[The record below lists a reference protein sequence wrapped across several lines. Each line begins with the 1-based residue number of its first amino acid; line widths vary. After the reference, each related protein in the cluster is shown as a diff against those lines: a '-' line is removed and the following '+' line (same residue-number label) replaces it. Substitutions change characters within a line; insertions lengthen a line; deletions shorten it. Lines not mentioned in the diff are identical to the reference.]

1 MHSDYYGLR
10 ENAFQ
15 MTPDA
20 RLFFASSV
28 HRRALAHLAYGIAQH
43 EGFIVVTGEVGA
55 GKTTLIE
62 RLCGDLDPAGF
73 VVARI
78 STTLVSGD
86 DILRMVADA
95 FSAPADGNKASVLRG
110 ITTALRGT
118 RRRHLLIVDEAQGL
132 PLDAIEELRM
142 LSNVTQ
148 PGQPPLQT
156 LLMGQPQLRRLLA
169 SEELAQLRQRVL
181 ASFHLG
187 SLTREETHG
196 YVLHRLGAVGW
207 IGRPHWDPAALDAV
221 HRHAGGIPRRINRLC
236 ARVMLAGA
244 LEGLERFDAPL
255 VEATAMEL
263 EEDLGG
269 GPPPQGA
276 LVNIP
281 PAPPPRSGEVN
292 ALPRSGEVNAL
303 PRSGEVIASPRNGE
317 VIASPRSS
325 EVNAPPRSGEG
336 PSAPSPGPVQA
347 MAAGASHL
355 PPVAAPVLTLS
366 PTSVIAM
373 PPPGCACACATAFP
387 PNPSQP
393 LHPHRAQDIQPRPA
407 PPPRDWIT
415 SFFGARR
422 RGGGR

>member
-15 MTPDA
+15 MMPDA

-43 EGFIVVTGEVGA
+43 EGFIIVTGEVGA

-62 RLCGDLDPAGF
+62 RLCGDLDPTGF

-78 STTLVSGD
+78 ATTLVSGD
-86 DILRMVADA
+86 DILRLVADA
-95 FSAPADGNKASVLRG
+95 FGAPSDGNKATVLRG
-110 ITTALRGT
+110 ITQALRGT

-132 PLDAIEELRM
+132 PLDALEELRM

-169 SEELAQLRQRVL
+169 SDDLAQLRQRVL

-196 YVLHRLGAVGW
+196 YVRHRLAAVGW
-207 IGRPHWDPAALDAV
+207 VGRPAWDAAALDAV
-221 HRHAGGIPRRINRLC
+221 HRHSGGIPRRINRLC
-236 ARVMLAGA
+236 SRVMLAGA
-244 LEGLERFDAPL
+244 LEGLEGFDAAL
-255 VEATAMEL
+255 VEATALEL

-269 GPPPQGA
+269 GPPPQGEA
-276 LVNIP
+276 LRVP
-281 PAPPPRSGEVN
+281 PAPPMPVGDH
-292 ALPRSGEVNAL
+292 ALHAPQAVS
-303 PRSGEVIASPRNGE
+303 AS
-317 VIASPRSS
+317 
-325 EVNAPPRSGEG
+325 APSQVFS
-336 PSAPSPGPVQA
+336 PSAPSQGFSPSAPSRDAIMPPPAV
-347 MAAGASHL
+347 ASHL
-355 PPVAAPVLTLS
+355 PPVAGPS
-366 PTSVIAM
+366 PSASVIAM
-373 PPPGCACACATAFP
+373 PPP
-387 PNPSQP
+387 
-393 LHPHRAQDIQPRPA
+393 HRPRECQPRVA
-407 PPPRDWIT
+407 PPARDWIT

>member
-43 EGFIVVTGEVGA
+43 EGFIIVTGEVGA

-78 STTLVSGD
+78 ATTLVSGD
-86 DILRMVADA
+86 DILRLVADA
-95 FSAPADGNKASVLRG
+95 FGAPSDGSKAAVLRG
-110 ITTALRGT
+110 ITQALRGT

-142 LSNVTQ
+142 LSNLAQ

-169 SEELAQLRQRVL
+169 SDDLAQLRQRVL

-187 SLTREETHG
+187 CLTREETHG
-196 YVLHRLGAVGW
+196 YVRHRLAAMGW
-207 IGRPHWDPAALDAV
+207 VGRPAWDAAALDMV
-221 HRHAGGIPRRINRLC
+221 HRHSGGIPRRINRLC
-236 ARVMLAGA
+236 SRVMLAGA
-244 LEGLERFDAPL
+244 LEGLEGFDAAL
-255 VEATAMEL
+255 VEATALEL

-269 GPPPQGA
+269 GPPPQGEA
-276 LVNIP
+276 VRVP
-281 PAPPPRSGEVN
+281 PAPP
-292 ALPRSGEVNAL
+292 LD
-303 PRSGEVIASPRNGE
+303 
-317 VIASPRSS
+317 
-325 EVNAPPRSGEG
+325 APPPGIPVQAAERHVTVSAPLQASHDSAPAPGNY
-336 PSAPSPGPVQA
+336 PSAPAPAHCPSAPARDVIMP
-347 MAAGASHL
+347 AAKPASHL
-355 PPVAAPVLTLS
+355 PPVAGPSSSAS
-366 PTSVIAM
+366 IIAM
-373 PPPGCACACATAFP
+373 PAPRPC
-387 PNPSQP
+387 
-393 LHPHRAQDIQPRPA
+393 QPRPA
-407 PPPRDWIT
+407 PPARDWIT

>member
-43 EGFIVVTGEVGA
+43 EGFIIVTGEVGA

-62 RLCGDLDPAGF
+62 RLCGDLDPTGF

-78 STTLVSGD
+78 ATTLVSGD

-95 FSAPADGNKASVLRG
+95 FGASPEGNKANVLRG
-110 ITTALRGT
+110 ITQALRGT

-156 LLMGQPQLRRLLA
+156 ILMGQPQLRRLLA
-169 SEELAQLRQRVL
+169 REELAQLRQRVL

-196 YVLHRLGAVGW
+196 YVRHRLSAVGW
-207 IGRPHWDPAALDAV
+207 VGRPAWDAAALDMV
-221 HRHAGGIPRRINRLC
+221 HRHSGGIPRRINRLC
-236 ARVMLAGA
+236 SRVMLAGA
-244 LEGLERFDAPL
+244 LEGLEGFDAAL
-255 VEATAMEL
+255 VEATALEL

-269 GPPPQGA
+269 GPPPQGEA
-276 LVNIP
+276 VRVP
-281 PAPPPRSGEVN
+281 PAPDLDAEVPLRT
-292 ALPRSGEVNAL
+292 A
-303 PRSGEVIASPRNGE
+303 
-317 VIASPRSS
+317 
-325 EVNAPPRSGEG
+325 
-336 PSAPSPGPVQA
+336 PSAPSRIMPSAPSRDIIA
-347 MAAGASHL
+347 PPPPAASHL
-355 PPVAAPVLTLS
+355 PPVAGPAPTG
-366 PTSVIAM
+366 SVIAL
-373 PPPGCACACATAFP
+373 PPARAAASAP
-387 PNPSQP
+387 Q
-393 LHPHRAQDIQPRPA
+393 PHRPRVA
-407 PPPRDWIT
+407 PPARDWIS

>member
-55 GKTTLIE
+55 GKTTLID
-62 RLCGDLDPAGF
+62 RLYGDLDPTGF

-95 FSAPADGNKASVLRG
+95 FGAPSDGNKASVLRA
-110 ITTALRGT
+110 ITSALRGT
-118 RRRHLLIVDEAQGL
+118 RRRHLLIVDEVQGL

-148 PGQPPLQT
+148 TGQPALQT
-156 LLMGQPQLRRLLA
+156 ILMGQPQLRRLLA
-169 SEELAQLRQRVL
+169 SEDLAQLRQRVL

-187 SLTREETHG
+187 SLSREETHG
-196 YVLHRLGAVGW
+196 YVLHRLSAVGW
-207 IGRPHWDPAALDAV
+207 VGRPGWDEATLDMV
-221 HRHAGGIPRRINRLC
+221 HDHSGGIPRRINRL
-236 ARVMLAGA
+236 ASRVMLAGA
-244 LEGLERFDAPL
+244 LEGLEQFGAAL

-269 GPPPQGA
+269 GPPPQGGHA
-276 LVNIP
+276 NGPPQAISP
-281 PAPPPRSGEVN
+281 PPIAGPAPVLHASTIIAMPPNV
-292 ALPRSGEVNAL
+292 A
-303 PRSGEVIASPRNGE
+303 
-317 VIASPRSS
+317 
-325 EVNAPPRSGEG
+325 APPRSFTGAE
-336 PSAPSPGPVQA
+336 PPAPHVLHPNRAREASAPRPVE
-347 MAAGASHL
+347 
-355 PPVAAPVLTLS
+355 
-366 PTSVIAM
+366 
-373 PPPGCACACATAFP
+373 
-387 PNPSQP
+387 
-393 LHPHRAQDIQPRPA
+393 
-407 PPPRDWIT
+407 PPPRRDWIS
-415 SFFGARR
+415 SFFGARG
-422 RGGGR
+422 RGGAR

>member
-95 FSAPADGNKASVLRG
+95 FGAAPDGNKSSVLRG
-110 ITTALRGT
+110 ITSALRGT

-156 LLMGQPQLRRLLA
+156 ILMGQPQLRRLLA
-169 SEELAQLRQRVL
+169 SEDLAQLRQRVL

-196 YVLHRLGAVGW
+196 YVLHRLSAVGW
-207 IGRPHWDPAALDAV
+207 VGRPGWDEAALDMV
-221 HRHAGGIPRRINRLC
+221 HHHSGGIPRRINRLA

-244 LEGLERFDAPL
+244 LEGLEQFGAAL

-269 GPPPQGA
+269 GPPPQGGA
-276 LVNIP
+276 VNIP
-281 PAPPPRSGEVN
+281 PPPPLGGYE
-292 ALPRSGEVNAL
+292 G
-303 PRSGEVIASPRNGE
+303 G
-317 VIASPRSS
+317 
-325 EVNAPPRSGEG
+325 APQAGLGHGG
-336 PSAPSPGPVQA
+336 PQGRAPQ
-347 MAAGASHL
+347 
-355 PPVAAPVLTLS
+355 PVARPAQALQASTI
-366 PTSVIAM
+366 IAM
-373 PPPGCACACATAFP
+373 PPRGFAGPEPAAP
-387 PNPSQP
+387 HV
-393 LHPHRAQDIQPRPA
+393 LHPGRPREAAPPRPA
-407 PPPRDWIT
+407 EPPPRRDWIT

-422 RGGGR
+422 RGGAR